1 MKTIPAVELADS
13 HFFGQ
18 ICYSIYRVLFCS
30 DNGHSAD
37 LQQKRLYTLYVL
49 NFPQYC
55 NLSMVIILFFC
66 VMKLCYGCHP
76 IDTLPN

>member
-13 HFFGQ
+13 HFLAKFVTVYIGYSFVQ
-18 ICYSIYRVLFCS
+18 ITDIVRTFSRNDC
-30 DNGHSAD
+30 
-37 LQQKRLYTLYVL
+37 TLYVL

-55 NLSMVIILFFC
+55 NLSMAIILFFC

>member
-30 DNGHSAD
+30 GNGHSAD
-37 LQQKRLYTLYVL
+37 LQQKRLYAIRFKLPTILQSQYGY
-49 NFPQYC
+49 NF
-55 NLSMVIILFFC
+55 IL
-66 VMKLCYGCHP
+66 LCHE
-76 IDTLPN
+76 IMLWLPSN